1 MPLITNLQNPLTKS
15 TVTEVPDHNQGRQSP
30 PPEQQSS
37 KQIGPSSSGQTS
49 TTDQKAM
56 NQETLR
62 RLPSNPIAPMDPT
75 ADLKTRKPSKML
87 DGL

>member
-1 MPLITNLQNPLTKS
+1 MPLVTNLQNPLTKS
-15 TVTEVPDHNQGRQSP
+15 TASETPERKGGESP
-30 PPEQQSS
+30 PPERQSS
-37 KQIGPSSSGQTS
+37 KQLGASSSGQTS
-49 TTDQKAM
+49 TTDQRAE